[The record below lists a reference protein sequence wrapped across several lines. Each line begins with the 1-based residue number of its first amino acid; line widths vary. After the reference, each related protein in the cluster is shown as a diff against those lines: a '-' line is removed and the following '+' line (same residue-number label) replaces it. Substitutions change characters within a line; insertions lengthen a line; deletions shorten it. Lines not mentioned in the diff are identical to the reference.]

1 MFGNLINFQDVKSV
15 FRLAAKSEFRRLYR
29 MLFGR
34 RETRVRE
41 AWSHLANPESGMW
54 EVPAVQAR
62 WRRMVTG
69 NDRIGFYD
77 HFFSKYMNG
86 QSPRVLSLA
95 CGPGETEI
103 RIAKTGSVRRIDGY
117 DISRE
122 RIDFAT
128 ARSREEGVG
137 EIAFFHV
144 ADVLKTGIRE
154 DSYDVVLAE
163 GALHH
168 FTPLHAVYD
177 KIFRALK
184 GGGYLV
190 INDFVGPTRFQ
201 WTDRQLEAANS
212 ILRALPAR
220 YRTRRDGT
228 PKPEI
233 FRPSRLSMIVGDPSE
248 AVDSSGIMPKVR
260 ERFEVVEERGYG
272 GAILHILLAGI
283 AHNFLGQDSQTES
296 ILQAIF
302 ALEDA
307 LMSSGEIDSDY
318 AFAVLRPR
326 ERQA

>member
-1 MFGNLINFQDVKSV
+1 MLGNLINFQDVKSV

-34 RETRVRE
+34 KELRVRE
-41 AWSHLANPESGMW
+41 AWNHLANPESGMW
-54 EVPAVQAR
+54 EIPAVQAR

-69 NDRIGFYD
+69 NDQVGFYD
-77 HFFSKYMNG
+77 HFLSKYMNG

-103 RIAKTGSVRRIDGY
+103 RIAKTGRVRRIDGY
-117 DISRE
+117 DISGK
-122 RIDFAT
+122 RIEFAT
-128 ARSREEGVG
+128 ARSIEEGVG
-137 EIAFFHV
+137 EIALFHV
-144 ADVLKTGIRE
+144 ADVLKAEIRE

-168 FTPLHAVYD
+168 FTPLLAVYD

-184 GGGYLV
+184 KSGYLV

-248 AVDSSGIMPKVR
+248 AVDSSMIMSKVR
-260 ERFEVVEERGYG
+260 ERFVVVEEKGYG

-283 AHNFLGQDSQTES
+283 AHNFLGQDSQTRS

-302 ALEDA
+302 TFEDA

-318 AFAVLRPR
+318 VFAVFRPR
-326 ERQA
+326 ETQV